1 MDISSKRNQ
10 QNEVKMNYTTLIL
23 KTNASSCTFTLDVDL
38 RYSSKTFPAL
48 SRIQQALDKFFR
60 GNSHWLA
67 EDDPRI
73 VALVQS
79 DTKLKVKYASGLSL
93 TKTDLLIV

>member
-1 MDISSKRNQ
+1 MR
-10 QNEVKMNYTTLIL
+10 YTTLIL

-38 RYSSKTFPAL
+38 RYASKAFPAL
-48 SRIQQALDKFFR
+48 SRIQRALDKFLTN
-60 GNSHWLA
+60 NSHWLA

-79 DTKLKVKYASGLSL
+79 DSKLIVKYASGLSL
-93 TKTDLLIV
+93 TKIDPLIV